1 MHGRSA
7 SEGMRQKIGESGKSN
22 VSVAK
27 RREKFKTRV
36 FNDTFVMEEQIFMK
50 QMVLNVDLNT

>member
-1 MHGRSA
+1 MEEVQVKGW
-7 SEGMRQKIGESGKSN
+7 GQKIGESGKSN

-27 RREKFKTRV
+27 RRKFKTGV

>member
-1 MHGRSA
+1 
-7 SEGMRQKIGESGKSN
+7 MRQKIGESGKSN